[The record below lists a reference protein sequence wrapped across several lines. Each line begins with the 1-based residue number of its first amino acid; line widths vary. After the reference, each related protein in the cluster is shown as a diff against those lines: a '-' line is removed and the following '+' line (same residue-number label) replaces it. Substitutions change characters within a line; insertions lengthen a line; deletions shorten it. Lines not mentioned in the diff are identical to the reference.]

1 MNLISK
7 ALLPL
12 LLTLSFNISAD
23 DHIPQAP
30 YLFPLE
36 TMQCNFNENK
46 DMDDLMKLQGE
57 WKKFIEGNDEI
68 SYAAWV
74 ITPLYR
80 SASDFTNDIAWLG
93 ASPSWTAFGKGYQA
107 WFEEAGRIAE
117 KFNDVYTCD
126 TRQMFATQS
135 IRQSENTSDNGVML
149 VSNCSLINDATLM
162 DVAAADQK
170 WNAYLDSQNS
180 DGSILR
186 WYPGPGTPTDLD
198 YSFKYVQPAPSMSA
212 WGESSE
218 SIVNGGGLMKQ
229 AEIFGNIVSCDSA
242 RFYSINAYGGQ
253 Q

>member
-1 MNLISK
+1 
-7 ALLPL
+7 
-12 LLTLSFNISAD
+12 
-23 DHIPQAP
+23 
-30 YLFPLE
+30 
-36 TMQCNFNENK
+36 
-46 DMDDLMKLQGE
+46 
-57 WKKFIEGNDEI
+57 
-68 SYAAWV
+68 
-74 ITPLYR
+74 
-80 SASDFTNDIAWLG
+80 
-93 ASPSWTAFGKGYQA
+93 
-107 WFEEAGRIAE
+107 
-117 KFNDVYTCD
+117 
-126 TRQMFATQS
+126 
-135 IRQSENTSDNGVML
+135 ML

-198 YSFKYVQPAPSMSA
+198 YSFKYVQTAPSMSA

-218 SIVNGGGLMKQ
+218 SFVNGGGLMKQ